1 MIRSPTMRSVL
12 ALACALFAPIAM
24 SACHPPGPPPEAASS
39 EAPAAAAPAL
49 RSAVEGVEWTLVE
62 LGGKPAPLGNG
73 GKPATLTLD
82 AGERRASGFAG
93 CNRVG
98 GSYQLDARSLR
109 FSALFGTK
117 MGCTTGMDLE
127 LLFTEALEATREYR
141 LAERMLE
148 LVGEQGVLARFEA
161 R

>member
-1 MIRSPTMRSVL
+1 MRSVL
-12 ALACALFAPIAM
+12 AVSCALLATLVMP
-24 SACHPPGPPPEAASS
+24 ACHRPGPPPEAAP
-39 EAPAAAAPAL
+39 EAAAPEAL
-49 RSAVEGVEWTLVE
+49 RSAVEGIEWTLVE

-93 CNRVG
+93 CNRVA
-98 GSYQLDARSLR
+98 GSYELDARALR

-117 MGCTTGMDLE
+117 MGCATGMDLE

>member
-1 MIRSPTMRSVL
+1 MRSMRSVL
-12 ALACALFAPIAM
+12 AVACALLTPIVM
-24 SACHPPGPPPEAASS
+24 SACHPPGPPPEVASS
-39 EAPAAAAPAL
+39 EAPAAAAAPAL

-82 AGERRASGFAG
+82 AGERRAGGVAG

-98 GSYQLDARSLR
+98 GSYELGARALR

-117 MGCTTGMDLE
+117 MGCATGMDLE
-127 LLFTEALEATREYR
+127 SLFTEALEATREYR